1 MADVVVI
8 GAGIAGLA
16 AAIAAAQRGATV
28 GLYARGL
35 GGVALGSG
43 TVDLLGY
50 VPERVRQPLAAIPG
64 WVADHPGHPYARLDV
79 ETVHRAARWFG
90 ALAGHELLSGDPRV
104 NFLLPT
110 AGGALRPTALA
121 PASMI
126 AGQPGAAPILI
137 VGLRRLKDFH
147 PGLVAANLAR
157 SARANGDQVATRAV
171 WVDIKVRAGEADSS
185 ALNHARA
192 FDHPQARAR
201 LAEAV
206 RPLLRQGEVVGVP
219 AVLGLTDLRAWH
231 HLSDDL
237 GHRVFEVATPG
248 ASVPG
253 LRLQD
258 ALLTRARALGVRVAI
273 GSDAVG
279 LVTRAGRVSGVRV
292 RAAGH
297 ERTVPAGAV
306 VFAPGGFE
314 SGALAVDSYGAVSE
328 PAFGLPVALPPGAL
342 TRPDLPAADQPV
354 FLAGLAVDHQQ
365 RPLDADGRPVGVN
378 LYAAGGVLAGALRW
392 RELSGEG
399 IALASALRAVESITG
414 EEQQ

>member
-16 AAIAAAQRGATV
+16 AAIAAVQRGATV
-28 GLYARGL
+28 SLHARGL

-50 VPERVRQPLAAIPG
+50 APERVRRPLAAIPE
-64 WVADHPGHPYARLDV
+64 WVAAHPGHPYATLGADTV
-79 ETVHRAARWFG
+79 ERAARWFT
-90 ALAGHELLSGDPRV
+90 ALAGHELLSGDPRA

-110 AGGALRPTALA
+110 ALGALRPTALA

-126 AGQPGAAPILI
+126 AGQPGAAPTVI
-137 VGLRRLKDFH
+137 VGLRRFKDFH
-147 PGLVAANLAR
+147 PALVAANLAR
-157 SARANGDQVATRAV
+157 SAGAAGDRLATRAV
-171 WVDIKVRAGEADSS
+171 WVDLEVRTGEADTS
-185 ALNHARA
+185 AVNHAKA
-192 FDHPQARAR
+192 FDDPRVRAR
-201 LAEAV
+201 LVDAV
-206 RPLLRQGEVVGVP
+206 RPLLRDGEVVGFP
-219 AVLGLTDLRAWH
+219 AVLGLRDLRAWH

-248 ASVPG
+248 TSVPG

-258 ALLTRARALGVRVAI
+258 ALLARARALGVRVAI

-279 LVTRAGRVSGVRV
+279 LVTQAGRVSGVLV

-297 ERTVPAGAV
+297 DHTVPAGAL

-314 SGALAVDSYGAVSE
+314 SGALAVDSYGEVSE
-328 PAFGLPVALPPGAL
+328 PALGLPVTLPSGSL
-342 TRPDLPAADQPV
+342 TRPALPAADQPV
-354 FLAGLAVDHQQ
+354 FLAGLAVDEQQ
-365 RPLDADGRPVGVN
+365 RPLDASGRPAWSN
-378 LYAAGGVLAGALRW
+378 LHAAGGVLAGARRW

-414 EEQQ
+414 QEQP